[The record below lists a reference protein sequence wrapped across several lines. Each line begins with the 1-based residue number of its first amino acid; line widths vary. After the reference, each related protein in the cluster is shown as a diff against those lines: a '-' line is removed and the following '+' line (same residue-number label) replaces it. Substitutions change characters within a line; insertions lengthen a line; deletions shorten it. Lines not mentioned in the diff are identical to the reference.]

1 MPSWVMFTKRT
12 ESPKL
17 GWLEEQL
24 DELGIPHRRNG
35 RSFHAPIMEVPEEHL
50 EAAGNFLQSRMP
62 DGRILDEID
71 DDDPMFER

>member
-1 MPSWVMFTKRT
+1 MTAWVKFTRRT
-12 ESPKL
+12 EPPKL

-50 EAAGNFLQSRMP
+50 ERADAFLQTKMP
-62 DGRILDEID
+62 DGRVLDAID
-71 DDDPMFER
+71 DDDPIFCV